1 MTNAFRMWTRCFN
14 CRAVSSRDNDADR
27 EEESDVS
34 EKVLLVDGHS
44 LFHRAY
50 HALPALSTSSGQPTN
65 AVYGFLQ
72 MVMLLLE
79 QEEPEYAMVAF
90 DMAGPTFRDEIYKE
104 YKANRPPM
112 DDELASQLSL
122 LHKTVEALGM
132 AQTEVEGYEADDV
145 IGTVARAAAA
155 EGKQVVIVTG
165 DKDLLQLVGPNVEV
179 VATVRGIK
187 QTKKYDEAAVREE
200 YGLAPEQIVDLKA
213 LAGDTSDN
221 IPGVPGIGSK
231 TAHDLLAQRPTLEE
245 LLDSLDTIEPERMR
259 KKLREHAEI
268 ALVSKDLARIRTDA
282 PVGKS
287 IQDLRWSG
295 MDSSA
300 LRELATKLEFASVLD
315 RLPRDEGAGPE
326 AAIEIVSDD
335 AGVQAL
341 VEDAREQKYLCLA
354 PAVEGETLTGVA
366 VATGRNAAKLL
377 ALASEGADE
386 GTLFTE
392 VRAGVAGGLGELRSV
407 LEDEEVGKWG
417 PDLKELARHLKGLQ
431 VELRGCEFDPALASY
446 LLMPDRRDHSIG
458 TLAQEHLGRGMPDG
472 ETVGEEGVSPGQARA
487 CAEAV
492 ATWELREPL
501 RRHLDEAGL
510 LELFDKVEMPLVK
523 VLADMEAAGIA
534 VDLDRLEEVGEQ
546 LVGMMEE
553 LASGIYELAGC
564 EFNIGS
570 PKQLAEVLFEQLKLP
585 KGRKTK
591 TGWSTSAEVLKELAD
606 EHEIA
611 RLVLEYREYSKLKS
625 TYVDGLGRLV
635 DKESGRVH
643 TTFEQTVAATGRLS
657 SRNPNLQNIPARTEW
672 GREIRSCF
680 VAGAEDQVFISADY
694 SQIELRILAH
704 VSGDPQLVSAFRAG
718 EDIHARTA
726 ATIFGVEPGEV
737 TKEMRR
743 RAKTVNFA
751 VIYGMGANALA
762 QQLGIEHEEAAEFIE
777 RYFSRL
783 QGVRKYTEE
792 IVQTAREQGFVSTL
806 MGRKRS
812 IPDITNSNRGVQAYA
827 ERAAVNTPIQGTA
840 ADIIK
845 VAMIRL
851 AARLAEECPQ
861 ARMLLQV
868 HDELVLE
875 VSADEMAKVAA
886 LAKEVMEAAFEL
898 DVPLTVDVSVGENW
912 RDMKKLGS

>member
-1 MTNAFRMWTRCFN
+1 
-14 CRAVSSRDNDADR
+14 
-27 EEESDVS
+27 
-34 EKVLLVDGHS
+34 
-44 LFHRAY
+44 
-50 HALPALSTSSGQPTN
+50 
-65 AVYGFLQ
+65 
-72 MVMLLLE
+72 
-79 QEEPEYAMVAF
+79 
-90 DMAGPTFRDEIYKE
+90 
-104 YKANRPPM
+104 
-112 DDELASQLSL
+112 
-122 LHKTVEALGM
+122 
-132 AQTEVEGYEADDV
+132 
-145 IGTVARAAAA
+145 
-155 EGKQVVIVTG
+155 
-165 DKDLLQLVGPNVEV
+165 
-179 VATVRGIK
+179 
-187 QTKKYDEAAVREE
+187 
-200 YGLAPEQIVDLKA
+200 
-213 LAGDTSDN
+213 
-221 IPGVPGIGSK
+221 
-231 TAHDLLAQRPTLEE
+231 
-245 LLDSLDTIEPERMR
+245 
-259 KKLREHAEI
+259 
-268 ALVSKDLARIRTDA
+268 
-282 PVGKS
+282 
-287 IQDLRWSG
+287 
-295 MDSSA
+295 
-300 LRELATKLEFASVLD
+300 
-315 RLPRDEGAGPE
+315 
-326 AAIEIVSDD
+326 
-335 AGVQAL
+335 
-341 VEDAREQKYLCLA
+341 
-354 PAVEGETLTGVA
+354 
-366 VATGRNAAKLL
+366 
-377 ALASEGADE
+377 
-386 GTLFTE
+386 
-392 VRAGVAGGLGELRSV
+392 
-407 LEDEEVGKWG
+407 
-417 PDLKELARHLKGLQ
+417 
-431 VELRGCEFDPALASY
+431 
-446 LLMPDRRDHSIG
+446 
-458 TLAQEHLGRGMPDG
+458 
-472 ETVGEEGVSPGQARA
+472 
-487 CAEAV
+487 
-492 ATWELREPL
+492 
-501 RRHLDEAGL
+501 
-510 LELFDKVEMPLVK
+510 
-523 VLADMEAAGIA
+523 
-534 VDLDRLEEVGEQ
+534 
-546 LVGMMEE
+546 
-553 LASGIYELAGC
+553 
-564 EFNIGS
+564 
-570 PKQLAEVLFEQLKLP
+570 
-585 KGRKTK
+585 
-591 TGWSTSAEVLKELAD
+591 VLKELAD

>member
-1 MTNAFRMWTRCFN
+1 M
-14 CRAVSSRDNDADR
+14 
-27 EEESDVS
+27 
-34 EKVLLVDGHS
+34 
-44 LFHRAY
+44 
-50 HALPALSTSSGQPTN
+50 
-65 AVYGFLQ
+65 
-72 MVMLLLE
+72 
-79 QEEPEYAMVAF
+79 
-90 DMAGPTFRDEIYKE
+90 
-104 YKANRPPM
+104 
-112 DDELASQLSL
+112 
-122 LHKTVEALGM
+122 
-132 AQTEVEGYEADDV
+132 
-145 IGTVARAAAA
+145 
-155 EGKQVVIVTG
+155 
-165 DKDLLQLVGPNVEV
+165 
-179 VATVRGIK
+179 
-187 QTKKYDEAAVREE
+187 
-200 YGLAPEQIVDLKA
+200 
-213 LAGDTSDN
+213 
-221 IPGVPGIGSK
+221 
-231 TAHDLLAQRPTLEE
+231 
-245 LLDSLDTIEPERMR
+245 
-259 KKLREHAEI
+259 
-268 ALVSKDLARIRTDA
+268 
-282 PVGKS
+282 
-287 IQDLRWSG
+287 
-295 MDSSA
+295 
-300 LRELATKLEFASVLD
+300 
-315 RLPRDEGAGPE
+315 
-326 AAIEIVSDD
+326 
-335 AGVQAL
+335 
-341 VEDAREQKYLCLA
+341 
-354 PAVEGETLTGVA
+354 
-366 VATGRNAAKLL
+366 
-377 ALASEGADE
+377 
-386 GTLFTE
+386 
-392 VRAGVAGGLGELRSV
+392 
-407 LEDEEVGKWG
+407 
-417 PDLKELARHLKGLQ
+417 
-431 VELRGCEFDPALASY
+431 
-446 LLMPDRRDHSIG
+446 
-458 TLAQEHLGRGMPDG
+458 
-472 ETVGEEGVSPGQARA
+472 
-487 CAEAV
+487 
-492 ATWELREPL
+492 
-501 RRHLDEAGL
+501 
-510 LELFDKVEMPLVK
+510 
-523 VLADMEAAGIA
+523 
-534 VDLDRLEEVGEQ
+534 
-546 LVGMMEE
+546 
-553 LASGIYELAGC
+553 
-564 EFNIGS
+564 
-570 PKQLAEVLFEQLKLP
+570 
-585 KGRKTK
+585 
-591 TGWSTSAEVLKELAD
+591 LKELAD